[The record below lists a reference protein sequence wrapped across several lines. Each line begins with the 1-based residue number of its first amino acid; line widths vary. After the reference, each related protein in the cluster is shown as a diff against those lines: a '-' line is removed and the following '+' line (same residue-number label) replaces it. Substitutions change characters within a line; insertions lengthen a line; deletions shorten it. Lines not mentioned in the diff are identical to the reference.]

1 MHTIVQY
8 YGCLFRA
15 QTGEFDWSR
24 DVQGLILSAISYG
37 SIVTTF
43 AGGYL
48 ANRFS
53 AKIVIGVG
61 MGALIVLSLVSPIA
75 AEVDVY
81 LFLVV
86 QLLKGCAG
94 GGHLKFDLT
103 SQKRLCDTQHTYICL
118 TSVTR
123 AKPKEKWNFP
133 LNFRTMCKLSERYSG
148 IFQNY

>member
-1 MHTIVQY
+1 MSNTRVVFFVH
-8 YGCLFRA
+8 R
-15 QTGEFDWSR
+15 TGEFDWSR

-61 MGALIVLSLVSPIA
+61 MGALVVLSLVSPIA

-94 GGHLKFDLT
+94 VSHLKLISLIRKD
-103 SQKRLCDTQHTYICL
+103 C
-118 TSVTR
+118 VTR
-123 AKPKEKWNFP
+123 NPP
-133 LNFRTMCKLSERYSG
+133 IS
-148 IFQNY
+148 IP